1 MKTLNKPTPKKKTAT
16 KHKKSKKVKPVS
28 SGNKELDN
36 AIKLALQ
43 IKKDS

>member
-16 KHKKSKKVKPVS
+16 KRKKSKKVKSVS

-36 AIKLALQ
+36 AIRLAL
-43 IKKDS
+43 KSKPKE